1 MIPGPNAPDPSG
13 PRVLVVEDALLVA
26 DLIVEALEGLGCII
40 IGPVPRLAQGLA
52 LATTEHLDGALL
64 DVNLAGERCFPIA
77 EALAARGI
85 PFAVL
90 TGYGDFGMP
99 PEFRDAPWLVKPFSI
114 ARLVE
119 LVARSFKVSAS
130 APRQVDQ

>member
-1 MIPGPNAPDPSG
+1 MPAPNTPDQSG
-13 PRVLVVEDALLVA
+13 PCVLVVEDALLVA
-26 DLIVEALEGLGCII
+26 DLIVEALEDLGCTI
-40 IGPVPRLAQGLA
+40 IGPVPRLAQALA

-85 PFAVL
+85 PFAFL
-90 TGYGDFGMP
+90 TGYGDYGMP
-99 PEFRDAPWLVKPFSI
+99 PEYRGTPRLAKPFSI
-114 ARLVE
+114 ASLVE

-130 APRQVDQ
+130 APRQVD

>member
-1 MIPGPNAPDPSG
+1 MPPPNAPDQSG

-26 DLIVEALEGLGCII
+26 DLIVEALEDLGCTI

-77 EALAARGI
+77 EALAARSI
-85 PFAVL
+85 PFAFL
-90 TGYGDFGMP
+90 TGYGDFSMP
-99 PEFRDAPWLVKPFSI
+99 PEYRGAARLLKPFSI
-114 ARLVE
+114 ASLVE

-130 APRQVDQ
+130 APQAS